1 MLAGF
6 AMARK
11 EFETALKLG
20 QDVLDHFRKENN
32 RQEQAA
38 AAFNLANTYYR
49 QEEYELARQYYER
62 SLGIALDQKMHNLAE
77 QNLINIGNTWFM
89 IGETKYAL
97 SYYEGAQ
104 RWSKAISNPFGV
116 CQALELIGLANQKI
130 GQMDAA
136 HRAWQGSLT
145 IYRGMAP
152 ELSQMAKAGEAQVL
166 SRLQTL
172 EGGTDHVLAGH
183 RHRGCADPAVHSE
196 RSKLI

>member
-1 MLAGF
+1 LCI
-6 AMARK
+6 
-11 EFETALKLG
+11 
-20 QDVLDHFRKENN
+20 DVLNHFQKESN

-49 QEEYELARQYYER
+49 QEEYGLARQYYER
-62 SLGIALDQKMHNLAE
+62 SLEIAIDQKMHNLVE

-89 IGETKYAL
+89 RAETKHAL

-116 CQALELIGLANQKI
+116 CQALELIGLTNQKI

-136 HRAWQGSLT
+136 RRAWQESLT

-152 ELSQMAKAGEAQVL
+152 ELSQMAQAGEAQVM
-166 SRLQTL
+166 SRLRTS
-172 EGGTDHVLAGH
+172 EGGTEHVLAAH
-183 RHRGCADPAVHSE
+183 QHRGCANSQAH
-196 RSKLI
+196 